1 MQIFNN
7 KTVGA
12 LGEKAAVKFLKK
24 NKYKILERNFTCRTG
39 EIDIICQ
46 IDEYIVFV
54 EVKTRK
60 TDSLIEG
67 VYAVNKQKQNHI
79 FKTAS
84 IYLSNNQ
91 TDKQPR
97 FDIIDVVFDN
107 DGKFSIREHYV
118 DAFMQGGSYAVF

>member
-1 MQIFNN
+1 MFSN

-24 NKYKILERNFTCRTG
+24 NKYKILERNFTCKTG

-46 IDEYIVFV
+46 KDEYIVFV

-60 TDSLIEG
+60 ADSVIEG
-67 VYAVNKQKQNHI
+67 VYSVNKQKQNHI
-79 FKTAS
+79 FKTATV
-84 IYLSNNQ
+84 YLSKHN

-97 FDIIDVVFDN
+97 FDIIDVIFDK
-107 DGKFSIREHYV
+107 DEKFSIREHYV